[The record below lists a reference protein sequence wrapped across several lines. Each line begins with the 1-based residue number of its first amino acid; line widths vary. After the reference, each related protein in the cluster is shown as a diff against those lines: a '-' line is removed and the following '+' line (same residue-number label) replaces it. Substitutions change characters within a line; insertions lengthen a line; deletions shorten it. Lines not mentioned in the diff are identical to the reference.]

1 MSQFFASAGW
11 EEATELRV
19 RDRHAQHVSGLGS
32 GGSLG
37 LECHPPHGP
46 PHLMS
51 LFLFIFKSSTHLSRR
66 TLNIASFPLTLL

>member
-46 PHLMS
+46 PTLCLSSCSS
-51 LFLFIFKSSTHLSRR
+51 LRV
-66 TLNIASFPLTLL
+66 LLISQDAH